1 MTVVVEVSDSL
12 RHSESF
18 KELLCIIL
26 MLGNYMNGTS
36 FQGGAFGMRVS
47 SINKLA
53 DTKASNTSSVSL
65 LHVLVGITR
74 RQFPHVQRFLHDL
87 RNVNSATRIMASVND
102 MVEQY
107 TEMRQHLKKLDTEL
121 ETQWQNVE
129 LDPNDRFLQVMTK
142 HRNAATER
150 FEELKHFISTWM
162 PNGRM

>member
-1 MTVVVEVSDSL
+1 
-12 RHSESF
+12 
-18 KELLCIIL
+18 
-26 MLGNYMNGTS
+26 
-36 FQGGAFGMRVS
+36 
-47 SINKLA
+47 
-53 DTKASNTSSVSL
+53 
-65 LHVLVGITR
+65 
-74 RQFPHVQRFLHDL
+74 
-87 RNVNSATRIMASVND
+87 